1 VIDLDVEIRGFI
13 EHRIEDELEGTI
25 LNEDNEWVFDTM
37 PISSKKDFLVGFTIG
52 KLTYLAWTIFADKN
66 YDATDADL
74 EEVREI
80 IKRRLREIEGKIIIE
95 LNI

>member
-1 VIDLDVEIRGFI
+1 VIDLDEEIRGFI
-13 EHRIEDELEGTI
+13 EHRIEDELEGSI
-25 LNEDNEWVFDTM
+25 LNEDNEWVDTM
-37 PISSKKDFLVGFTIG
+37 PISSKKDFLLGFTIG
-52 KLTYLAWTIFADKN
+52 KLTYLAWTIFVDKN

-80 IKRRLREIEGKIIIE
+80 IKRRVPEIEGKIIIE

>member
-1 VIDLDVEIRGFI
+1 MIDLDEEIRGFI
-13 EHRIEDELEGTI
+13 EHRIEDELERSI
-25 LNEDNEWVFDTM
+25 LNEDNEWIDTM
-37 PISSKKDFLVGFTIG
+37 PISSKKDFLLGFTIG
-52 KLTYLAWTIFADKN
+52 KLTYLAWAIFADKN

-80 IKRRLREIEGKIIIE
+80 IKRRVREIEGKIVIE